1 MELNLMP
8 ESQTI
13 KVLLICAAGM
23 SSSLLEA
30 SIMEAAKTAGVNLE
44 VISLFANIGTYW
56 DFEEHP
62 FDVIL
67 IAPQVRMMRKSIMKK
82 AEPLGIIVQV
92 IDPQAYGMVDGEKIF
107 QQIYDAL
114 KDSDASESSA
124 TT

>member
-1 MELNLMP
+1 MQDSKP
-8 ESQTI
+8 I

-30 SIMEAAKTAGVNLE
+30 SIKEAAEKAGVALE
-44 VISLFANIGTYW
+44 VNAYFANIGPYW

-67 IAPQVRMMRKSIMKK
+67 IAPQVRFMRKGIAKK
-82 AEPLGIIVQV
+82 VEPLGIIVQT
-92 IDPQAYGMVDGEKIF
+92 IAPQAYGMVDGEKIF

-114 KDSDASESSA
+114 KDRNARESSA
-124 TT
+124 PT

>member
-1 MELNLMP
+1 MQD
-8 ESQTI
+8 SKKI

-30 SIMEAAKTAGVNLE
+30 SIMEAAETAGVDLE
-44 VISLFANIGTYW
+44 VRSYFANIGTYL

-67 IAPQVRMMRKSIMKK
+67 IAPQIRFMRKSIAKK
-82 AEPLGIIVQV
+82 VEPLGIIVQG

-107 QQIYDAL
+107 QQLYDAL
-114 KDSDASESSA
+114 KARDATGSSSTA
-124 TT
+124 

>member
-1 MELNLMP
+1 M
-8 ESQTI
+8 I

-30 SIMEAAKTAGVNLE
+30 SIKRAAESAGVDLE
-44 VISLFANIGTYW
+44 VSAYFANIGTYW

-67 IAPQVRMMRKSIMKK
+67 IAPQVRFMKKSIAKK
-82 AEPLGIIVQV
+82 VEPLGIIVES

-107 QQIYDAL
+107 QQISDAL
-114 KDSDASESSA
+114 EARDREGTSSA
-124 TT
+124 T

>member
-1 MELNLMP
+1 MQDP
-8 ESQTI
+8 KPI

-30 SIMEAAKTAGVNLE
+30 SIMEAAETAGVNLE

-67 IAPQVRMMRKSIMKK
+67 IAPQVRLMIKSITKK

-114 KDSDASESSA
+114 KARNASGPSA